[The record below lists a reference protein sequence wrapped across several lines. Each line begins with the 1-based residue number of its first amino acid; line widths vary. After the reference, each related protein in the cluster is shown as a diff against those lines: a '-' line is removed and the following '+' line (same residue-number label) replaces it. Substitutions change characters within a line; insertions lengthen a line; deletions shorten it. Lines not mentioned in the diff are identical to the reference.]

1 MNALN
6 LCEIEKEIVV
16 GDSDKIA
23 EIMIAAFV
31 DNQLDSEKH
40 KYIIRAM
47 KTDALLRDEVNQIR
61 RLKNLM
67 KLSYGAS
74 DA

>member
-6 LCEIEKEIVV
+6 LCEIEKE
-16 GDSDKIA
+16 IA

-47 KTDALLRDEVNQIR
+47 KTDALLCDEVNQIR